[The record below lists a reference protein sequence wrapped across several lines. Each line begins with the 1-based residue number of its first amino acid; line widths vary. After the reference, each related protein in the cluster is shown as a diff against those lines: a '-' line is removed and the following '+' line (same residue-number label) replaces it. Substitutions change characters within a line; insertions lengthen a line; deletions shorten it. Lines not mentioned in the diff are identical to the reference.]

1 MSGTG
6 LSSDLNTGLSTRSST
21 TVAALLAGCS
31 LPALEGRALL
41 AHVLEVRRE
50 QLIAHPD
57 TPVGAQLAQHFDT
70 LVARRKAGEPLAYL
84 LGAKEFYGRTF
95 LVNADVLVPRPET
108 ETLVS
113 TALECVEGIAAPRVL
128 ELGTG
133 SGCIAITLALERPAA
148 ILTATDVS
156 AAALEVAQA
165 NTSSL
170 GARGPCVSVRWLLSD
185 WYGAVDSATK
195 FDLIVSNPP
204 YVAANDPHLNAL
216 RHEPRIAL
224 AAGADGL
231 GCLRA
236 ICSCA
241 SSHLAEKGWIA
252 LEHGYDQAAAVRGLL
267 TTAGFREISSHRDAA
282 GVERVTRARR

>member
-1 MSGTG
+1 LGTQ
-6 LSSDLNTGLSTRSST
+6 LNR
-21 TVAALLAGCS
+21 TVAALLAGCG

-41 AHVLEVRRE
+41 AYVLGVPRE

-57 TPVGAQLAQHFDT
+57 TPVGAETEQRFGA
-70 LVARRKAGEPLAYL
+70 LVARCKAGEPLAYL

-95 LVNADVLVPRPET
+95 LVTADVLVPRPET
-108 ETLVS
+108 ESLVDA
-113 TALECVEGIAAPRVL
+113 ALECLEGFAAPQVL

-133 SGCIAITLALERPAA
+133 SGCIAITLVLERPVV

-165 NTSSL
+165 NASSL
-170 GARGPCVSVRWLLSD
+170 GARGPGVSVRWLLSD
-185 WYGAVDSATK
+185 WYGAVDLATK

-224 AAGADGL
+224 TAGADGL
-231 GCLRA
+231 ACLRE

-241 SSHLAEKGWIA
+241 TSHLAEGGWIA

-267 TTAGFREISSHRDAA
+267 TAAGFREISSHRDAA